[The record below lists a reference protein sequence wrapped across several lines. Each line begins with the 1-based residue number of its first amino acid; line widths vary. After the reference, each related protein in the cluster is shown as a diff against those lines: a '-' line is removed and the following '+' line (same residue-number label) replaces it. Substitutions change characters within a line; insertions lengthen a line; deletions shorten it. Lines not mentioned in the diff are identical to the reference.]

1 MILRGW
7 GSRRRR
13 RAAALSAAPP
23 GPLRDHLATPVPGP
37 STPVARLPLLAVDI
51 ETTGLDAEHDRVLAV
66 GWVPVD
72 GLAID
77 LSGSRRLVLGT
88 RTQVGQSA
96 TVHGLT
102 DDVVAAGVIP
112 KEGLVELL
120 RALAGRV
127 LLAHH
132 AAIEVD
138 FLDAGCRRL
147 YGVPLAPTSVDTLD
161 LQRRVLAG
169 GAALPPDPAPGAL
182 RLWAARERYGL
193 PRYRAHEPLTDALA
207 CAELYLAQTAELS
220 LRTRRPLTLASVRRE

>member
-1 MILRGW
+1 TEPARAHGLRAALPAGGLPRHPQRAAGARPTPSGPVLLMILRGW

-23 GPLRDHLATPVPGP
+23 GPLRDHLATAVPGP
-37 STPVARLPLLAVDI
+37 STHVARLPLPAVDI

-112 KEGLVELL
+112 EEGLVELL
-120 RALAGRV
+120 RAL
-127 LLAHH
+127 
-132 AAIEVD
+132 
-138 FLDAGCRRL
+138 
-147 YGVPLAPTSVDTLD
+147 
-161 LQRRVLAG
+161 
-169 GAALPPDPAPGAL
+169 
-182 RLWAARERYGL
+182 
-193 PRYRAHEPLTDALA
+193 
-207 CAELYLAQTAELS
+207 
-220 LRTRRPLTLASVRRE
+220 